1 MGQKWGNYFH
11 SVFSVLNRKIGNDG
25 NYKFDAVV
33 WTNPTYQITQK
44 NGWVDINY
52 HVTVSGGTA
61 SKEFT
66 IASIPEEIRPD
77 NQREFAGW
85 VADGTGKRYAAS
97 VKIYTS
103 GTIALIAEAA
113 FSEAGFAAVYPV

>member
-1 MGQKWGNYFH
+1 MQCKAFDKYLQV
-11 SVFSVLNRKIGNDG
+11 SEINRKIGNDG

>member
-1 MGQKWGNYFH
+1 MV
-11 SVFSVLNRKIGNDG
+11 SVAALNRKIGNDG